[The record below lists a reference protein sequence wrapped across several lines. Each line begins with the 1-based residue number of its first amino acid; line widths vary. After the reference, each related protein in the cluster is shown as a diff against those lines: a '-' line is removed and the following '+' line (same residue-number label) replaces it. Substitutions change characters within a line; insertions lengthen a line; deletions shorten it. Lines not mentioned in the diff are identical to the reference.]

1 MSGTSGP
8 SESLRLA
15 REVRAFL
22 HDLNNPLFVALGT
35 AELMAEDAEN
45 GPRAEEWAALLR
57 NLRRIAELTRAMREK
72 MIAEEE
78 RGRGGG
84 SE

>member
-8 SESLRLA
+8 SESLRLV

-57 NLRRIAELTRAMREK
+57 NLRRIADITRATREH
-72 MIAEEE
+72 IAAAQE
-78 RGRGGG
+78 RGWYGRG
-84 SE
+84 E